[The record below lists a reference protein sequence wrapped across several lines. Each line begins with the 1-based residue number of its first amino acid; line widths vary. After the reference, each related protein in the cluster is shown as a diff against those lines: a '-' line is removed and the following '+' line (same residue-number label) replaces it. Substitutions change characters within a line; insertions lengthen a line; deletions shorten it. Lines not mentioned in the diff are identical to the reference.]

1 MRANL
6 GAGMQAGAP
15 TAQASG
21 AVAGSMPTSGAYPL
35 WAQVVGSW
43 NELDD
48 GGNAAKVKSDTAGLF
63 IGADT
68 AVGQGWR
75 VGAALGFTDGE
86 VKVNDR
92 NSKSDVTSYT
102 AALYGGNSR
111 SEEHTSELQSLMR
124 ISYAVFCLKK
134 KMIQDVYRTQLKL
147 YNIIIH

>member
-75 VGAALGFTDGE
+75 LGAALGFTDGE

-92 NSKSDVTSYT
+92 NSTSDVTSYT
-102 AALYGGNSR
+102 AALYGGR
-111 SEEHTSELQSLMR
+111 SEERRVGKECVSTCRSRWST
-124 ISYAVFCLKK
+124 
-134 KMIQDVYRTQLKL
+134 D
-147 YNIIIH
+147 N